1 MLNEL
6 QLQPQQ
12 EKFNLDGL
20 PDNITF
26 KNPRFRPEI
35 PSYNKA
41 EKIKKFLEEWNTIE
55 DIELY
60 KPLYD
65 LCSQLFYET
74 INNKLS
80 CLNYY
85 SDVEKDGKK
94 TYNVNYAEIKDSY
107 ELPLKK
113 RFELHKNLLERVISN
128 DITLDYCDYNL
139 PIQIDNNSEDDEEI
153 NQQLSIF
160 N

>member
-6 QLQPQQ
+6 QLQQ

-41 EKIKKFLEEWNTIE
+41 EKIKKFLDEWNTIE

-74 INNKLS
+74 INSKLS

-85 SDVEKDGKK
+85 SDIEQDGKK
-94 TYNVNYAEIKDSY
+94 IYNVNYAEIKNTH

-128 DITLDYCDYNL
+128 DITLDYYQNNCEL
-139 PIQIDNNSEDDEEI
+139 SIQIDNDSEDDEEI